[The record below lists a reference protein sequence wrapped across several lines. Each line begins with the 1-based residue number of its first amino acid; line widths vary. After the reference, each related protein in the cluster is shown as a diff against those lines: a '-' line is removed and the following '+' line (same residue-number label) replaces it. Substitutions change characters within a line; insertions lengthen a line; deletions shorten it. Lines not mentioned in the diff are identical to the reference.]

1 MRLVIAEDSALLRE
15 GLTHILT
22 HAGHHVR
29 AVSDAETLIAAVN
42 QDQPEAVITDIP
54 MPPGF
59 RDEGLRAAV
68 RLRRDQPGL
77 PVLVLSQYVVRFLV
91 LLGMGGGPHI

>member
-15 GLTHILT
+15 GLTYILT
-22 HAGHHVR
+22 HAGHQVW